1 MTSHFRRVL
10 QASTVDLGSH
20 RTRALARG
28 SGPATLRAMTV
39 VFESPLDL
47 KDAVGK
53 HLGYSDWLTMEQ
65 DRINQFADA
74 TNDHQW
80 IHVDVERAKT
90 GPFGATIAHGYLT
103 LSLVSHFMSQVLE
116 VRGFEFAVNYGTN
129 KVRFPAPVKVGS
141 RIRGGAE
148 VIAVEEMKGGIQ
160 SVVRVTVEI
169 EGEDRPACIAEPV
182 SLYFPKTG

>member
-1 MTSHFRRVL
+1 MT
-10 QASTVDLGSH
+10 AI
-20 RTRALARG
+20 
-28 SGPATLRAMTV
+28 
-39 VFESPLDL
+39 VFESPHDL
-47 KDAVGK
+47 KKAVAK
-53 HLGYSDWLTMEQ
+53 HLGYSEWITMEQ
-65 DRINQFADA
+65 ERVDQFADA
-74 TNDHQW
+74 TEDHQW

-103 LSLVSHFMSQVLE
+103 LSLVSFFIPQIFE

-148 VIAVEEMKGGIQ
+148 VVSVENSKGGVL

-169 EGEDRPACIAEPV
+169 EGEDRPACIAETV
-182 SLYFPKTG
+182 SLYYPKK